1 MRLELPIREIMTTS
15 VVTVVPNTGIRE
27 IQNIFADNNFHH
39 LPVVEPGGILVGIIS
54 RDDFRTFYQNLSA
67 NSSGPTWVSKQLGH
81 RCAKDIM
88 TAAPL
93 CLDPDD
99 TIGLAIDIFLAN
111 KFHALPV
118 VEDNILMGILTTHDI
133 LAYSIGAD
141 RMNEEPINEETMT

>member
-15 VVTVVPNTGIRE
+15 VVTVVPNTGIKE
-27 IQNIFADNNFHH
+27 IQRIFVDNNFHH
-39 LPVVEPGGILVGIIS
+39 LPVVEPGGVLVGIIS

-67 NSSGPTWVSKQLGH
+67 NSSGPTWVNKQLEH
-81 RCAKDIM
+81 RRAKDIM

-93 CLDPDD
+93 FLDPDD

-141 RMNEEPINEETMT
+141 RMNEEPINEETMS